1 MKSDA
6 KSLRG
11 DVSYNVDRTKK
22 ERMFIGVYNREYDE
36 YGIVLLEPRKR
47 ANDYMKLGNARQIT
61 INDE

>member
-1 MKSDA
+1 MRRARDEMYQMGRK
-6 KSLRG
+6 
-11 DVSYNVDRTKK
+11 KK
-22 ERMFIGVYNREYDE
+22 ERTFFGVYNREYDE